1 MNIRTASFRDLGRIE
16 QLHRDA
22 TAQAEH
28 EGLIPGLTGADSP
41 VPQTTL
47 VRLWY
52 GLSKTLSALMPTAEP
67 GTALLVAE
75 DVDGSIVG
83 FVQAQ
88 AVTGQAKAW
97 HVVNLCLAPTG
108 RGHFAGAP
116 LVTQL
121 CNQGL
126 ARGVSRFSVRL
137 PVDHPLVGL
146 FLEQGFIQY
155 ATEQI
160 LFRDDS
166 GAVPRVVGGGDGVG
180 PLRPA
185 RREDV
190 AGIYHLYLRTTPSHV
205 ANLEGP
211 SQKSWQAAFQQ
222 GCLSRLGRDE
232 VRHFVAERPGIVAW
246 AALRPP
252 SPARPALLAL
262 MCEGQDAA
270 LRDEVIDAALRQV
283 APGPVSCVLRH
294 YDSELIRALQQRGF
308 EVYGAQLVLV
318 RDLAMKVRLR
328 EMVEP
333 DKKTKVSLAHAGL
346 MHVVP
351 SALPPVSPHRVTGR
365 PTKPTRNRRSSPR

>member
-1 MNIRTASFRDLGRIE
+1 MNIRAASFRDLGRIE
-16 QLHRDA
+16 QLYRDA
-22 TAQAEH
+22 TAQAES
-28 EGLIPGLTGADSP
+28 EGIIPAFTGGDSP

-52 GLSKTLSALMPTAEP
+52 GISKTLSSLVPTAEP

-75 DVDGSIVG
+75 DADGSIVG
-83 FVQAQ
+83 FIQAV

-97 HVVNLCLAPTG
+97 HVVNLCVAPTG

-116 LVTQL
+116 LVTHL
-121 CNQGL
+121 CNQGMSH
-126 ARGVSRFSVRL
+126 GVSRFSVRL
-137 PVDHPLVGL
+137 PVDHPLVSL
-146 FLEQGFIQY
+146 FIDQGFTQY

-166 GAVPRVVGGGDGVG
+166 GAAPRVVAGADRAG

-190 AGIYHLYLRTTPSHV
+190 AGIYNLYLRTTPSHV

-211 SQKSWQAAFQQ
+211 TQKTWQAAFQQ
-222 GCLSRLGRDE
+222 GCVARLGRDE

-270 LRDEVIDAALRQV
+270 LRDEVIDAALAQV
-283 APGPVSCVLRH
+283 PPGPVSCVLRH

-308 EVYGAQLVLV
+308 EVYGAQLLLV
-318 RDLAMKVRLR
+318 RDLALKVRLR
-328 EMVEP
+328 EVVEP
-333 DKKTKVSLAHAGL
+333 DKKKKVSLAHAGL

-351 SALPPVSPHRVTGR
+351 SPLPPVAPSRVTA
-365 PTKPTRNRRSSPR
+365 PSKPSRSRRSSPR